1 MAKKRKKKS
10 ENKDIKDRIIET
22 MIKAGRPLF
31 RREILHLG
39 HFRAHEKDEARKCLN
54 ELVKTGKIILLKGN
68 RYGLSDLMPLV
79 TGTIVVHPQGFGFL
93 HPEDSDQPDVFIPAS
108 ALKGAVHGDKVVVR
122 IERKKANRLEGSVLR
137 ILERGLKQ
145 VIGTFFKGKRFGT
158 VIPEDERLLFEV
170 IIPKRLFKGAKS
182 GQIVIAEIEDFE
194 PGRRNASGRILKVL
208 GDPEDLNVQTQIVI
222 HKHQLPHKFSPKTLK
237 EAEALGDKV
246 DISTLEKD
254 RKDIRALPLV
264 TIDGENARDFDDA
277 VFVKKTR
284 LGYTLTVAIADVSY
298 YVPRGCA
305 LDLDAFE
312 RGTSVYFPN
321 AVVPMFPEALSNNLC
336 SLVPNE
342 DRLCVCVRIF
352 FDKKA
357 RVRRT
362 QFFKGIMR
370 SHKRFTYDEVKRII
384 IDNDSKTTKKNKKFV
399 KTLLVMAEL
408 AKKLRKLRI
417 KRGSIDFDL
426 PEPYVVLGITG
437 NLEDIVRRERN
448 LSHIL
453 IEEFM
458 IAANEAVANFLTK
471 RNIPTLYRVHEEP
484 DIGKIKE
491 FVEFVRGIGIN
502 IDLPEEIDPLW
513 CQKVLKQVQGT
524 PQEYVV
530 NTLLLRTMKQA
541 VYSPENIG
549 HFGLASKVY
558 LHFTSPIR
566 RYPDLIVHRIL
577 KANLKRVR
585 KRPVYSF
592 EELEELGRHCS
603 SRERVAMEAERE
615 MLERLKVRFMA
626 DKIGQIYTGVISAV
640 TSFGFFVEL
649 QEVFVEGAVRLVDL
663 ADDYYIFDQAHHRL
677 VGRHTHKVFQIGQ
690 VVKVKVKS
698 VDIPMRHINFELV
711 EESNFISK
719 SKGKRKQKTGK
730 KRHRARKNSKKS
742 SNL

>member
-1 MAKKRKKKS
+1 MVRKRGKKERG
-10 ENKDIKDRIIET
+10 KDIETRILDT
-22 MIKAGRPLF
+22 MLKAARPLF

-39 HFRAHEKDEARKCLN
+39 HFKPHEKDIARKCLN
-54 ELVKTGKIILLKGN
+54 ELVRKGKIILLKGN

-79 TGTIVVHPQGFGFL
+79 TGTLIVHPQGFGFL
-93 HPEDSDQPDVFIPAS
+93 HPDESEHPDVFIPPS
-108 ALKGAVHGDKVVVR
+108 ALKGAIHGDKVIVR

-137 ILERGLKQ
+137 ILERGIKEI
-145 VIGTFFKGKRFGT
+145 IGTFYKGKRFGS

-170 IIPKRLFKGAKS
+170 IVPRRLFKGAKT
-182 GQIVIAEIEDFE
+182 GQIVIAEIENFE
-194 PGRRNASGRILKVL
+194 PGRRNAEGRIIKVL

-222 HKHQLPHKFSPKTLK
+222 HKHQLPHQFSRKALN
-237 EAEALGDKV
+237 EAKALGDKV
-246 DISTLEKD
+246 DVTSLEKD
-254 RKDIRALPLV
+254 RKDIRNIPLV

-298 YVPRGCA
+298 YVPQNSA
-305 LDLDAFE
+305 LDLEAFE

-321 AVVPMFPEALSNNLC
+321 AVVPMFPEALSNKLC

-357 RVRRT
+357 HVRRA
-362 QFFKGIMR
+362 QFFKGLMR

-384 IDNDSKTTKKNKKFV
+384 IDKDPKTIKKNKKFV
-399 KTLLVMAEL
+399 KHLSVMAEL
-408 AKKLRKLRI
+408 AQKLRNLRL

-448 LSHIL
+448 LSHII

-458 IAANEAVANFLTK
+458 ISANEAVARFLTDRK
-471 RNIPTLYRVHEEP
+471 IPTLYRIHEEP
-484 DIGKIKE
+484 DPIKINE
-491 FVEFVRGIGIN
+491 FVEFIRGIGID

-513 CQKVLKQVQGT
+513 CQKVLEKVHGS

-577 KANLKRVR
+577 KANLKRTR
-585 KRPVYSF
+585 KRPVYNF

-603 SRERVAMEAERE
+603 NRERVAMEAERE
-615 MLERLKVRFMA
+615 MLDRLKVRFMA

-663 ADDYYIFDQAHHRL
+663 ADDYYIFDQSHHRL
-677 VGRHTHKVFQIGQ
+677 IGRHTHKIFQIGQ

-698 VDIPMRHINFELV
+698 VDIPMRHINFELI
-711 EESNFISK
+711 EETSK
-719 SKGKRKQKTGK
+719 DKKQKTTKK
-730 KRHRARKNSKKS
+730 KRRRSRKKQKNSMI
-742 SNL
+742 